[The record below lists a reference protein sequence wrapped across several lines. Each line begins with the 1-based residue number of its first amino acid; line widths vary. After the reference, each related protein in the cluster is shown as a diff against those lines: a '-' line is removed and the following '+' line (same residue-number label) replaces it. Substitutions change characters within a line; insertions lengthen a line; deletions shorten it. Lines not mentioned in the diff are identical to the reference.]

1 MQITR
6 GRKKSAQK
14 VIIYAPEGWGKS
26 TCASKMN
33 DALFMDVEDSTKML
47 DVARIEDD
55 YSNWQTILD
64 NVDYV
69 ISQSPGSCETFVIDT
84 LDWAEQACINSLNK
98 KHHTDNIL
106 TMDYGKGSQ
115 FVHAEFVKL
124 INKLNVLI
132 EKGVNVV
139 ILAHASMR
147 KQELPEEMGSFD
159 RWEMKLQSKQ
169 VKAQVKE
176 WADAVLFGNYKTLVV
191 EDSKT
196 KSKKARGGKR
206 VIYTCHTPTWD
217 AKNRHGMPDVMDLDY
232 DVLFGYLFQNV
243 TARPEKK
250 EPVKET
256 KRGVKEPKK
265 DENRISDSE
274 NEKNPSKNEDKEPK
288 EKTYTPDQIEKRAE
302 WTKGLKIMPEL
313 KDLMLK
319 YNVTAW
325 DVEAAVGALKGSPY
339 SQSDSI
345 ESYDDTFQE
354 KLIKSFPG
362 MYKKIKK
369 AWDTEE
375 VPFED

>member
-1 MQITR
+1 MQISR
-6 GRKKSAQK
+6 GKKASAQK
-14 VIIYAPEGWGKS
+14 VVIYAPEGWGKS
-26 TCASKMN
+26 TVASKMK
-33 DALFMDVEDSTKML
+33 DPLFMDVEDGTKRL

-55 YSNWQTILD
+55 YSDWQTILN
-64 NVDYV
+64 NVDY
-69 ISQSPGSCETFVIDT
+69 IIKESPGACETFVIDT

-191 EDSKT
+191 KDEKT
-196 KSKKARGGKR
+196 KSNKARGNKR
-206 VIYTCHTPTWD
+206 VIYTSHSATWD

-232 DVLFGYLFQNV
+232 DRLNEYLFGDVPDVVQNV
-243 TARPEKK
+243 VQVVQESGTDKPNNESL
-250 EPVKET
+250 PS
-256 KRGVKEPKK
+256 K
-265 DENRISDSE
+265 DEKA
-274 NEKNPSKNEDKEPK
+274 EKEQPK
-288 EKTYTPDQIEKRAE
+288 EKTYTPDQVEARAE
-302 WTKGLKIMPEL
+302 WTKGLNIMPEL
-313 KDLMLK
+313 KKLMLES
-319 YNVTAW
+319 NVTAW

-339 SQSDSI
+339 SQTDSI
-345 ESYDDTFQE
+345 ESYDDAFQM

-375 VPFED
+375 VPFEG